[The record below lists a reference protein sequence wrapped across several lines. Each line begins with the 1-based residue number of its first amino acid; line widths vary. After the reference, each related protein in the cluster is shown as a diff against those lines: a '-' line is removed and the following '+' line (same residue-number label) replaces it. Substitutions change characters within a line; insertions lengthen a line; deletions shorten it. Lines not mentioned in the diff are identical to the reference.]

1 MAAIYAVYKGEDLLM
16 TGTAKEIAE
25 AEGVSLKTV
34 YWRTSPTNAKRDGGK
49 RKILVRI
56 DEESDE

>member
-1 MAAIYAVYKGEDLLM
+1 MTAIYAVYKGEDLLM

-34 YWRTSPTNAKRDGGK
+34 YWRTSPTNAKRDNGK

-56 DEESDE
+56 DEEGDE